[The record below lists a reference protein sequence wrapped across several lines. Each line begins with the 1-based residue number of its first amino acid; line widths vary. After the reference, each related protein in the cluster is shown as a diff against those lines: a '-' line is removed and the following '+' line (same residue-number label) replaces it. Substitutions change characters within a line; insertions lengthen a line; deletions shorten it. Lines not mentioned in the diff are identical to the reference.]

1 MRLASWTVVPFR
13 QRLAQ
18 TIAGTAIVF
27 AALITVGLTAPEDG
41 PFTIGIRPVF
51 FRVDAAAIAES
62 RAHAFGIDVD
72 IKLGTMH
79 LHFAWSAIPLTAES
93 GTSTT
98 TACTLL

>member
-1 MRLASWTVVPFR
+1 V
-13 QRLAQ
+13 
-18 TIAGTAIVF
+18 IAL

-62 RAHAFGIDVD
+62 RAHALGLDVD
-72 IKLGTMH
+72 VKLWTMH

-93 GTSTT
+93 AVSTKPGRI
-98 TACTLL
+98 LL